1 MLEEWLKNSSGILR
15 CFKMA
20 LAMRNTLNQ
29 SCRPKSKRKER
40 QEIGG
45 RGEKRLCAFAF
56 QRHFVTK
63 VKSI

>member
-1 MLEEWLKNSSGILR
+1 MREEWLKKSSGILR

-29 SCRPKSKRKER
+29 SCREKSKRKER

-45 RGEKRLCAFAF
+45 RGEKRAVCFCISKTF
-56 QRHFVTK
+56 CD
-63 VKSI
+63 